1 MLTQKHQTPWNRI
14 EPHVPFLQQKVKMEI
29 RTKEFMRAM
38 EAEVRDLMRAM
49 EAEIILETTLTG
61 VRTVLY
67 FRRPP

>member
-1 MLTQKHQTPWNRI
+1 
-14 EPHVPFLQQKVKMEI
+14 MEI

-38 EAEVRDLMRAM
+38 EAEVRDLMRAMEAEMRDLMRAM